1 MATTTLPQPVNF
13 TRTDLNAAI
22 NAALGKVTDD
32 RWTRAIYRAAAH
44 LAAGQFSFDGHQVIL
59 HAASS
64 TRVYRI
70 DTREPMHCSCKGHA
84 RGLVCWH
91 ITAARLIVRAAQH
104 HAAPAPQPR
113 PRFDDLTAALNAE
126 LFN

>member
-13 TRTDLNAAI
+13 TRADLNAAI

-44 LAAGQFSFDGHQVIL
+44 LAAGQFSYDGQQVIL
-59 HAASS
+59 HSASS

-70 DTREPMHCSCKGHA
+70 NTREPMQCSCTGHA
-84 RGLVCWH
+84 RGLVC
-91 ITAARLIVRAAQH
+91 
-104 HAAPAPQPR
+104 
-113 PRFDDLTAALNAE
+113 
-126 LFN
+126 